1 MAPGGA
7 ELVSSKQ
14 MKLSTLDLTIVL
26 GYVAAMVALGLY
38 MSRRATGSIDDYF
51 VGGRSLPWWLAGTS
65 MIASAF
71 AIDTPFGITGL
82 VAKNGVK
89 GVWFAWT
96 YILGGAGTFGA
107 FIFASMLRRSNVIT
121 AAELIELR
129 YSGKAAAFLRGFKS
143 IYFGILTTCISMGIV
158 IRSVLVVS
166 EEALG
171 WDAFPTL
178 VVLIALTMIYT
189 TASGLWGVAVT
200 DFAQFFVGSFGLLAL
215 AYFALGSVG
224 GLSGLTEA
232 VSVRYGA
239 EAVSRL
245 HFVPRPDSEFFFT
258 FMVFITL
265 KWWGNPPGALTQ
277 RIMSTK
283 DERHATLATVLF
295 AIVHFA
301 INYWPMIL
309 IALVSLVTFPELPV
323 DKAERGYAMLMI
335 KVLPPG
341 FLGISLAASTA
352 ALMST
357 VDTQINMGASYMV
370 NDIYRR
376 FIKPEA
382 SKKHYVRASQVSTVI
397 MLALAITAAT
407 FMDSVQS
414 AWYYMAMLTAGY
426 GFVVVA
432 RWFWWRINAWSELAS
447 LTGSLVG
454 SLLANHVLDLPK
466 YGQKFIFAASIS
478 LTAWVVVT
486 LLTPPSSPEHLAAF
500 ARAVKPYPL
509 GWGPVRR
516 ANPDIE
522 WSPQLPRSVALFLI
536 GSAAILCI
544 CFGLGNLVLGTRA
557 GGLGLLSAAG
567 ILMAVILRYWRP

>member
-1 MAPGGA
+1 MN
-7 ELVSSKQ
+7 LT
-14 MKLSTLDLTIVL
+14 TLDLVIIF
-26 GYVAAMVALGLY
+26 GYVAAMVGMGLY
-38 MSRRATGSIDDYF
+38 FSSRATRSIDDYF
-51 VGGRSLPWWLAGTS
+51 VGGRSLSWWLAGVS

-71 AIDTPFGITGL
+71 AIDTPLGITGL

-143 IYFGILTTCISMGIV
+143 LYFGILTTCISMGWV

-171 WDAFPTL
+171 WDALPTL
-178 VVLIALTMIYT
+178 AVLIALTMLYT

-200 DFAQFFVGSFGLLAL
+200 DFVQFFVGTFGMLAL
-215 AYFALGSVG
+215 AYFSLGSVG
-224 GLSGLTEA
+224 GFSGLHEA
-232 VSVRYGA
+232 MGVRYGA
-239 EAVSRL
+239 EAVERL
-245 HFVPRPDSEFFFT
+245 QFVPRPDSQFFFT
-258 FMVFITL
+258 FLVFISL

-295 AIVHFA
+295 AVVHFA
-301 INYWPMIL
+301 MNYWPMIL
-309 IALVSLVTFPELPV
+309 IALVSLVTYPELPA
-323 DKAERGYAMLMI
+323 DKAERGYAMLLVS
-335 KVLPPG
+335 VLPPG
-341 FLGISLAASTA
+341 FLGLSLAAATA

-382 SKKHYVRASQVSTVI
+382 TTKHYVRASQVSTVL
-397 MLALAITAAT
+397 MLGLGITAAT

-414 AWYYMAMLTAGY
+414 AWYYLAMLTAGY
-426 GFVVVA
+426 GFVVVM
-432 RWFWWRINAWSELAS
+432 RWFWWRVNAWSELAS
-447 LTGSLVG
+447 LVG
-454 SLLANHVLDLPK
+454 SGVGSFLANHVLELPT

-478 LTAWVVVT
+478 LTGWIVVT
-486 LLTPPSSPEHLAAF
+486 LLTPPSTMEHLAAF
-500 ARAVKPYPL
+500 ARAVKPYPAL
-509 GWGPVRR
+509 WGPVYR
-516 ANPDIE
+516 AYPDIE
-522 WSPQLPRSVALFLI
+522 WSPHFSRSVGLFI
-536 GSAAILCI
+536 VGSAAILGV
-544 CFGLGNLVLGTRA
+544 CFGIGNVLLGSRVLGAVMLT
-557 GGLGLLSAAG
+557 AAG
-567 ILMAVILRYWRP
+567 ILMAGIARSWRP

>member
-1 MAPGGA
+1 MN
-7 ELVSSKQ
+7 
-14 MKLSTLDLTIVL
+14 LSTLDLVIIL
-26 GYVAAMVALGLY
+26 GYVVAMVAMGLWF
-38 MSRRATGSIDDYF
+38 SRRATRSIDDFF

-71 AIDTPFGITGL
+71 AIDTPLGITGL
-82 VAKNGVK
+82 VAKNGVQ

-143 IYFGILTTCISMGIV
+143 LYFGILTTCISMGWV

-171 WDAFPTL
+171 WDALPTL
-178 VVLIALTMIYT
+178 TVLIALTMLYT
-189 TASGLWGVAVT
+189 TASGLWGVAAT
-200 DFAQFFVGSFGLLAL
+200 DFVQFFVGTFGSLAL
-215 AYFALGSVG
+215 TYFALNSVG
-224 GLSGLTEA
+224 GLGGLQDA
-232 VSVRYGA
+232 VIVRYGT
-239 EAVSRL
+239 EAASRL
-245 HFVPRPDSEFFFT
+245 NFVPRPDSQFFFT
-258 FMVFITL
+258 FLVFITL

-295 AIVHFA
+295 AVVHFA
-301 INYWPMIL
+301 MNYWPMIL
-309 IALVSLVTFPELPV
+309 VALVSLVTFPDLPV
-323 DKAERGYAMLMI
+323 DKAERGYAMLLV

-341 FLGISLAASTA
+341 FLGICLAAATA

-376 FIKPEA
+376 FIKPVA
-382 SKKHYVRASQVSTVI
+382 TKKHYVRASQVSTVI

-432 RWFWWRINAWSELAS
+432 RWFWWRVNAWSELAS
-447 LTGSLVG
+447 LVGSLVG
-454 SLLANHVLDLPK
+454 SLLANHVLDLPN
-466 YGQKFIFAASIS
+466 YGAKFIFAASIS
-478 LTAWVVVT
+478 LTGWIVVT
-486 LLTPPSSPEHLAAF
+486 LLTPPSSMEHLAAF
-500 ARAVKPYPL
+500 ARAVKPYPAL
-509 GWGPVRR
+509 WGPVYRD
-516 ANPDIE
+516 NPDIE
-522 WSPQLPRSVALFLI
+522 WSPHFMRSIGLFVM
-536 GSAAILCI
+536 GSAAILSV
-544 CFGLGNLVLGTRA
+544 CFGIGNILLGVTSTGISMLVV
-557 GGLGLLSAAG
+557 AG
-567 ILMAVILRYWRP
+567 ILMVGIGRYWRP

>member
-1 MAPGGA
+1 MN
-7 ELVSSKQ
+7 
-14 MKLSTLDLTIVL
+14 LSTLDLCIVL
-26 GYVAAMVALGLY
+26 VYVAAMVLLGLY
-38 MSRRATGSIDDYF
+38 MSRRATRSIDDYF
-51 VGGRSLPWWLAGTS
+51 VSGRSLSWWLAGTS

-107 FIFASMLRRSNVIT
+107 FIFASLLRRSNIIT

-143 IYFGILTTCISMGIV
+143 IYFGILTTCISMGWV

-171 WDAFPTL
+171 WDALPTL
-178 VVLIALTMIYT
+178 AVLIVLTMLYT

-200 DFAQFFVGSFGLLAL
+200 DFAQFFVGTFGSLAL
-215 AYFALGSVG
+215 AVFALDSVG
-224 GLSGLTEA
+224 GLAGLHEA
-232 VSVRYGA
+232 VGVRYGA
-239 EAVSRL
+239 EAMSRMN
-245 HFVPRPDSEFFFT
+245 FVPRPDSQFFFT
-258 FMVFITL
+258 FLVFITL

-283 DERHATLATVLF
+283 DELHATFATMLF
-295 AIVHFA
+295 AVVHFA
-301 INYWPMIL
+301 MNYWPMIL
-309 IALVSLVTFPELPV
+309 VALVSLVTYPELPA

-397 MLALAITAAT
+397 MLALAISAAT

-414 AWYYMAMLTAGY
+414 AWYYLAMLTAGY

-432 RWFWWRINAWSELAS
+432 RWFWWRVNAWSELAS

-454 SLLANHVLDLPK
+454 SILANHVLDLPS
-466 YGQKFIFAASIS
+466 YGVKFIFAASIS
-478 LTAWVVVT
+478 LTGWVLVT
-486 LLTPPSSPEHLAAF
+486 LLTPPSTPEHLAAF

-509 GWGPVRR
+509 GWGPVRE
-516 ANPDIE
+516 AYPDIE
-522 WSPQLPRSVALFLI
+522 WSPNFMRSVVLFLV
-536 GSAAILCI
+536 GSVAILCV
-544 CFGLGNLVLGTRA
+544 CFGIGNVLLGTRLL
-557 GGLGLLSAAG
+557 GLGMLALAL
-567 ILMAVILRYWRP
+567 ILMGGIWRNWRA